1 MCKKFVSALS
11 CWLITFLIEIL
22 IDPTTINKI
31 PALVSLDFLLP
42 AVQVLIIS
50 LSFFFC
56 INRKMLNIIKC
67 WYFTNCHY
75 DAYTEDINM
84 INSWPCFFHL
94 VTLCNELPWSIR
106 ERLVHQFNE
115 LVQIIN
121 QPLPGVRRKQYKA
134 CIWCS
139 SYSKGYFRKAFCRDQ
154 QFKINSSILVC
165 LYLTNSSNS

>member
-1 MCKKFVSALS
+1 MYKKFVSALG
-11 CWLITFLIEIL
+11 CWLITFLVEIL

-50 LSFFFC
+50 PSFFC
-56 INRKMLNIIKC
+56 INRKMLDIIKC

-94 VTLCNELPWSIR
+94 VTLCNELPLSIR

-121 QPLPGVRRKQYKA
+121 QPSTCKN
-134 CIWCS
+134 ITWC
-139 SYSKGYFRKAFCRDQ
+139 KK
-154 QFKINSSILVC
+154 KTI
-165 LYLTNSSNS
+165 

>member
-75 DAYTEDINM
+75 DAYTEDIYM

-94 VTLCNELPWSIR
+94 VTLCNGLPWTIR

-121 QPLPGVRRKQYKA
+121 QPLMCKN
-134 CIWCS
+134 ITWC
-139 SYSKGYFRKAFCRDQ
+139 KK
-154 QFKINSSILVC
+154 KTI
-165 LYLTNSSNS
+165 

>member
-1 MCKKFVSALS
+1 MQKICQCTQLLTHYFPYR
-11 CWLITFLIEIL
+11 
-22 IDPTTINKI
+22 DINRSHHNKYKI

-121 QPLPGVRRKQYKA
+121 QPLMCKN
-134 CIWCS
+134 ITWC
-139 SYSKGYFRKAFCRDQ
+139 KK
-154 QFKINSSILVC
+154 KTI
-165 LYLTNSSNS
+165 